1 MACYD
6 LATGER
12 CKGLDRFPRSPARD
26 KVELAAVLVGAVAG
40 VRAGGLEFPDRSS
53 EAWQQLEKRLEL
65 LTTAA
70 ATLGA
75 RIPRIRDL
83 ELAAPIARGLDTLL
97 CNIAVGY
104 NVLELAIGD
113 GLAALETGRRAMHLK
128 YSNVGDYAREELGMN
143 ASTAVKKA
151 RLSRRLRDR
160 PLLREAFRLGEI
172 IPRKAEVIAPVA
184 VGDQQAHWLLRA
196 KVESVRALQKAV
208 NAPPDPEDD
217 VLLSASAA
225 VPDGKLPVLQEG
237 LRWGGI
243 VVGQL
248 STRARRVEAWA
259 QEYYG
264 AHPAPP
270 EDATHAAPPEDAA
283 HGDPPEDAAHAA
295 PPEDDAMDDATWRQK
310 CAAEMDSLKER
321 LEQETRLWADLVAVD
336 PLRGIEF
343 SGEIDPWR
351 IDAELKRLMEM
362 CKRWD

>member
-1 MACYD
+1 
-6 LATGER
+6 
-12 CKGLDRFPRSPARD
+12 
-26 KVELAAVLVGAVAG
+26 
-40 VRAGGLEFPDRSS
+40 
-53 EAWQQLEKRLEL
+53 
-65 LTTAA
+65 
-70 ATLGA
+70 
-75 RIPRIRDL
+75 
-83 ELAAPIARGLDTLL
+83 
-97 CNIAVGY
+97 
-104 NVLELAIGD
+104 
-113 GLAALETGRRAMHLK
+113 
-128 YSNVGDYAREELGMN
+128 
-143 ASTAVKKA
+143 
-151 RLSRRLRDR
+151 
-160 PLLREAFRLGEI
+160 RLGEI
-172 IPRKAEVIAPVA
+172 TPRKAEVIAPVA
-184 VGDQQAHWLLRA
+184 VGDQQGQWLLRA
-196 KVESVRALQKAV
+196 KAESVRALQKAV
-208 NAPPDPEDD
+208 NAPPDPEDEI
-217 VLLSASAA
+217 LLCASAA
-225 VPDGKLPVLQEG
+225 IPEGKLTVLQEG

-362 CKRWD
+362 RKRWDEV